1 MNELEQ
7 IRALEAQSKTIQ
19 AQLQPLNTLI
29 TEKQKQ
35 LSAMKAQMAN
45 ADAALDAAVKH
56 VGTVVGM
63 NAIGKATD
71 LEVVAA
77 KTARI
82 EAETAHQAAQAAFAG
97 ARGLQ
102 SEIDGLTPV
111 GGELGAQ
118 LMAMAQKD
126 WVLRENYL
134 RALADQAAA
143 EYAHAAKESAF
154 KLATMFGYQQ
164 ALAAAN
170 FTPDLLNGSSWH
182 FLAPSLNTPSAS
194 SPSGAALFTI
204 ENVQLMQP
212 TAFAAIRARIAADG
226 VDIRGL

>member
-1 MNELEQ
+1 MNELDQ
-7 IRALEAQSKTIQ
+7 IRALEVQSKAIQ
-19 AQLQPLNTLI
+19 AKLQPLNTLI
-29 TEKQKQ
+29 TEKQVQ
-35 LSAMKAQMAN
+35 LSVMKAQMAE

-63 NAIGKATD
+63 NAIGKATE
-71 LEVVAA
+71 LEVTAA
-77 KTARI
+77 KTARR
-82 EAETAHQAAQAAFAG
+82 EAETAHQAAQTAFAG

-102 SEIDGLTPV
+102 SEIDGLSPV

-118 LMAMAQKD
+118 LMALAQKD
-126 WVLRENYL
+126 WLLRENYL
-134 RALADQAAA
+134 RTLADQAAA
-143 EYAHAAKESAF
+143 DYATAAKECAV

-170 FTPDLLNGSSWH
+170 FTPDLMNGSSWQ
-182 FLAPSLNTPSAS
+182 FMAPSLNTPSAS
-194 SPSGAALFTI
+194 SPSGAALYTI
-204 ENVQLMQP
+204 QHVQLMQP